1 MITNKSFPK
10 VVTSSKYISLSQASV
25 QLQQFWKTDDFASMA
40 CKVHGD
46 GDAVRKPRT
55 EVEITAKNVQLLIVS
70 SELYC

>member
-40 CKVHGD
+40 CKVD

-55 EVEITAKNVQLLIVS
+55 EVEIIAKNVQLLIVS